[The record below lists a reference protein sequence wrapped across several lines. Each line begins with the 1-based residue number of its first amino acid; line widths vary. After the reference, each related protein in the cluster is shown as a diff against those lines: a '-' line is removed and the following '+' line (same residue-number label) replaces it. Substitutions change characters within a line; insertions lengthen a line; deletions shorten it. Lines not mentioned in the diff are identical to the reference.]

1 MLVVL
6 LLIYIS
12 SIVLVITLY
21 LIPSMEISQTT
32 VYDMKM
38 KDYFITFIPVLN
50 SVIAIV
56 LLVKIIK
63 K

>member
-6 LLIYIS
+6 LIYIL

-21 LIPSMEISQTT
+21 LIPSMEISQAT

-38 KDYFITFIPVLN
+38 KDYLITFIPVLN